1 MSHNTKKKRKMT
13 KHGQWQA
20 SYFFI
25 WEKLASLVE
34 VGVTEQ
40 NSIFPDMLGELSMHS
55 VYQALFFSSTHAQEP
70 GNEAIYTHEKRLY
83 FVA

>member
-1 MSHNTKKKRKMT
+1 MT

-70 GNEAIYTHEKRLY
+70 GNEAIYTHEKMLY